1 MGIFSIFIFAIVMLL
16 GAGCGTPTPYQ
27 KAGEGTGRDSSR
39 VGYSEHLESRG
50 DGAVYRI
57 QYDANADTPDSLIRA
72 YWRKRAAELCASP
85 VANSSDAEIK
95 RWIENI
101 RVSEYGPNAQGE
113 EKCRTVD
120 CWQVNTSSRYT
131 GGQTQSQTT
140 DLRSGRPAPTVEKR
154 PEITT
159 TKSIQGYV
167 YCPNK

>member
-1 MGIFSIFIFAIVMLL
+1 MEIFTAFILAIVMLL
-16 GAGCGTPTPYQ
+16 GTGCGTSTPYQ
-27 KAGEGTGRDSSR
+27 RAGEGAGGL
-39 VGYSEHLESRG
+39 GYSDRLESRG

-57 QYDANADTPDSLIRA
+57 QYDANTDTPDSLIRA

-120 CWQVNTSSRYT
+120 CWEVKTSSRFA
-131 GGQTQSQTT
+131 GGQTQYQTT
-140 DLRSGRPAPTVEKR
+140 DTSRGRPVATVVKR
-154 PEITT
+154 PEIMT